1 MQAESPN
8 MDHSLYEMNHQKIL
22 YISQEINPYLPSTP
36 LSLFGRNLPQ
46 DIQSHGYE
54 VRTFMP
60 KYGSINERRNQLH
73 EVIRLSG
80 MNISIDDNDHP
91 LIIKVATLQPTRM
104 QVYFIDNDDYFEGP
118 GTKILETVSSPED
131 NDERSMFFVRG
142 VIETVRKLRW
152 DPTVIHCTGWIAA
165 LAPLYIRHL
174 YQDDPGLSKSVVVY
188 SLRPESFEGTLDSRL
203 LEKLK
208 LAGFTDDCLQSL
220 GTGDFDWLSINKLG
234 IDHSDAVVVT
244 TPDIPAELLDYAR
257 KSGKPVLEYPGPDGE
272 ESTTAAYHDFYQSL
286 LAKKDDDT
294 KLSDKN

>member
-1 MQAESPN
+1 
-8 MDHSLYEMNHQKIL
+8 MNHQKIL

-36 LSLFGRNLPQ
+36 MSLFGRNLPQ

-118 GTKILETVSSPED
+118 GTKVLETESSPED

-152 DPTVIHCTGWIAA
+152 DPTVIHCTGWITA

-174 YQDDPGLSKSVVVY
+174 YQDDPGLSRSLVVY
-188 SLRPESFEGTLDSRL
+188 SLRPESFEGKLDARFA
-203 LEKLK
+203 EKLK
-208 LAGFTDDCLQSL
+208 MAGFTDECLQSL
-220 GTGDFDWLSINKLG
+220 GCGDFDWMTLNKLG
-234 IDHSDAVVVT
+234 IDHSDAIVVT
-244 TPDIPAELLDYAR
+244 TPDIPAGLVEYAR
-257 KSGKPVLEYPGPDGE
+257 QSGKPVLEYPGPDGE
-272 ESTTAAYHDFYQSL
+272 EATTAAYHDFYQSI
-286 LAKKDDDT
+286 
-294 KLSDKN
+294 LSQKENDSKSSD